1 MVRLLFYYFHR
12 YHYRYHHIFLLLLL
26 QYFCNMYSEHVK
38 DKYGE
43 VTHSTRMVLE
53 VGE

>member
-1 MVRLLFYYFHR
+1 MMSSFTFCC
-12 YHYRYHHIFLLLLL
+12 

-38 DKYGE
+38 AKYGE
-43 VTHSTRMVLE
+43 VDLTTRMVLE